1 MLIRLAYKMTT
12 DSIVDG
18 PGLRAVIWTQGCKH
32 HCKDCH
38 NPTTHDFNGGFLMD
52 TQDIASELE
61 SLRLNRGITFS
72 GGDPFEQPLEC
83 LELAKKAKELG
94 LDIWC
99 YTGYTFEELMNTK
112 GNRYKEGWLEFL
124 KSIDVLIDGP
134 FILEKKNLLL
144 RFRGSENQRIL
155 DVQRSL
161 KLKMPVLYK
170 DYYEIHIE
178 QTAMAR

>member
-1 MLIRLAYKMTT
+1 MLLRLAYKMTR

-32 HCKDCH
+32 QCKGCH

-72 GGDPFEQPLEC
+72 GGEPFEQPLEC
-83 LELAKKAKELG
+83 LELAQKAKELG

-112 GNRYKEGWLEFL
+112 GLRYKEGWLEFL

-161 KLKMPVLYK
+161 KLKIPVLYEE
-170 DYYEIHIE
+170 YYEVHME
-178 QTAMAR
+178 ETAMAR